1 MMNGTDDD
9 DDDHHL
15 VAGDDYSP
23 SFATLHHCHN
33 DVDDDDDDDHD
44 DDDDEALSNDWY
56 LDYFTRWCA
65 TLRESLE
72 QSLPRWETTDN
83 DTIKA
88 AFVATCRSIQSATSV
103 LDTVTKLRNDLQQVS
118 PPVSDEIM
126 AAANQAVA
134 DATAAV
140 SQAWNASQDVAAAVL
155 ESLAQFVPSNEED
168 HDLYDDADLVTY
180 TVLTEATPQGLADY
194 CTANP
199 LRASQLM
206 DALHTVD
213 VLRRFLFAGGARN
226 GHYGRAVELYA
237 TLKSNNGNK
246 SPSHC
251 SSSTASAQAVLDQ
264 LALAVALELA
274 DPYPLF
280 NELGVTDA
288 VQRYIYFQQSFL
300 LGELDPAV
308 PDFGAW
314 QWRHVVNSDATEDEL
329 SWGRA
334 SLLAYRPDLALVN
347 HDETKW
353 QYCFIVRSDVD
364 YKDPDFYKS
373 PKSYDQILSGGGKV
387 RYVA

>member
-1 MMNGTDDD
+1 MDCPT
-9 DDDHHL
+9 HVV
-15 VAGDDYSP
+15 VASDSSH
-23 SFATLHHCHN
+23 SFATLHNC
-33 DVDDDDDDDHD
+33 
-44 DDDDEALSNDWY
+44 DDDEPPPSDWY

-72 QSLPRWETTDN
+72 QSLPQWDLTESS
-83 DTIKA
+83 KA
-88 AFVATCRSIQSATSV
+88 AFVAACRSIQSVTTV
-103 LDTVTKLRNDLQQVS
+103 LDTVTKLRDELQQAA
-118 PPVSDEIM
+118 PPVSDEIL
-126 AAANQAVA
+126 AAANQAVS

-140 SQAWNASQDVAAAVL
+140 QQVWNASQEVAVATL
-155 ESLAQFVPSNEED
+155 ESLAQFVPNEND
-168 HDLYDDADLVTY
+168 HDLYNDADLVTY
-180 TVLTEATPQGLADY
+180 TVLTEATPQGLADW

-199 LRASQLM
+199 LRAAQLL
-206 DALHTVD
+206 DALHNVD
-213 VLRRFLFAGGARN
+213 LMRQFLYAGGARN
-226 GHYGRAVELYA
+226 GHYGRAVEVYQ
-237 TLKSNNGNK
+237 TLQNK
-246 SPSHC
+246 NSRSIC
-251 SSSTASAQAVLDQ
+251 CTSSTASAQAVLDQ

-288 VQRYIYFQQSFL
+288 IQRYIHYQQSFL
-300 LGELDPAV
+300 LGELDDAV
-308 PDFGAW
+308 QQFNAW

-347 HDETKW
+347 HDDTKW

-387 RYVA
+387 R

>member
-1 MMNGTDDD
+1 
-9 DDDHHL
+9 
-15 VAGDDYSP
+15 
-23 SFATLHHCHN
+23 
-33 DVDDDDDDDHD
+33 
-44 DDDDEALSNDWY
+44 
-56 LDYFTRWCA
+56 
-65 TLRESLE
+65 
-72 QSLPRWETTDN
+72 
-83 DTIKA
+83 
-88 AFVATCRSIQSATSV
+88 
-103 LDTVTKLRNDLQQVS
+103 
-118 PPVSDEIM
+118 
-126 AAANQAVA
+126 
-134 DATAAV
+134 
-140 SQAWNASQDVAAAVL
+140 
-155 ESLAQFVPSNEED
+155 
-168 HDLYDDADLVTY
+168 
-180 TVLTEATPQGLADY
+180 
-194 CTANP
+194 
-199 LRASQLM
+199 
-206 DALHTVD
+206 
-213 VLRRFLFAGGARN
+213 
-226 GHYGRAVELYA
+226 
-237 TLKSNNGNK
+237 
-246 SPSHC
+246 
-251 SSSTASAQAVLDQ
+251 
-264 LALAVALELA
+264 LELA